1 MKMLSLSDKERI
13 VIQEVLKGELTK
25 QQIADKVGYKNRSS
39 VYKVLE
45 KEEAQEYMQTLADR
59 AVGEAVSILKA
70 NANEAARN
78 LVKIASG
85 NIDDTNKQTVY
96 ALLQAINSVLE
107 KSGLSSKNITL
118 KDDREKENKV
128 SNEDILSAI
137 DDLEEESK

>member
-1 MKMLSLSDKERI
+1 MLSLSDKERI

>member
-1 MKMLSLSDKERI
+1 MLNDRERKAIQLCLEGNLSK
-13 VIQEVLKGELTK
+13 QE
-25 QQIADKVGYKNRSS
+25 IAEECGWKSRQSIYQLLD
-39 VYKVLE
+39 
-45 KEEAQEYMQTLADR
+45 KEEAKEYMEKVAEKS
-59 AVGEAVSILKA
+59 VSEAVAILKA
-70 NANEAARN
+70 NSNEAARN

-85 NIDDTNKQTVY
+85 NIDNENKQTVY

-118 KDDREKENKV
+118 KDDREEENKV